1 MRFITA
7 AAIFAASIVGQS
19 PLTTTFASNNGASG
33 NMFDI
38 RATNAAGVTVRTFDV
53 HLNAGTYDLNVY
65 IPTTGGTHVG
75 IEQNPGAW
83 TLIGSATGVTSAGI
97 NVPTPLPV
105 CVAQFIPAGTTQ
117 GFYVTTTTS
126 GIRYTTGTGFL
137 VGDVYASNTD
147 LEFLAGTGNGANF
160 GSVFGPPSAS
170 RIWNGNIYYD
180 LGDTSGSPCTFAS
193 VTPYG
198 VGCGSND
205 PGEAQYELHSAFD
218 LANTGHTYVWTG
230 AGYLLIDGAM
240 PIVPPTAPP
249 TAFGDDD
256 IQPVQLGFAMPS
268 VEGVVNEVAVS
279 SNGWM
284 TFNSTVTDNDLSESV
299 AELLNDPW
307 SRVAFLWDDL
317 NPSSGGSVHLEQVSA
332 TEFHITFVDVPE
344 FSATGANNCQLA
356 LFDNGT
362 VEVRYGACTL
372 LDCLTGVSPGSGAVD
387 LGGIDFSTLA
397 SNPQNITTGA
407 GPFFSG
413 MSVTANPPL
422 VGGICDIVTSGIDPI
437 SPVAFTF
444 LGTRASTSIPLSA
457 IGLPAPG
464 CELHLGA
471 VLSSLAGP
479 AANSTATVSLQIGIN
494 PALVGQQF
502 SAQSVG
508 LSGANAAGLTT
519 SNGIEVTVG
528 N

>member
-1 MRFITA
+1 MRFLTA
-7 AAIFAASIVGQS
+7 AALLAASIVGQS

-38 RATNAAGVTVRTFDV
+38 RVTNAAGVTVRTFDV
-53 HLNAGTYDLNVY
+53 NLNAGTYDLNVY

-97 NVPTPLPV
+97 DVPTPLPV

-170 RIWNGNIYYD
+170 RIWNGNVYYD
-180 LGDTSGSPCTFAS
+180 VGDTSGNPCSFAS
-193 VTPYG
+193 AAAYG
-198 VGCGSND
+198 VGCGGNAA
-205 PGEAQYELHSAFD
+205 GEAQYQLHTAFD
-218 LANTGHTYVWTG
+218 LANTGHTYIWTG
-230 AGYLLIDGAM
+230 AGYLLLDGAM
-240 PIVPPTAPP
+240 PLVPPTAPA

-268 VEGVVNEVAVS
+268 VEGVVSDVAVS

-284 TFNSTVTDNDLSESV
+284 TFNSTVTDNDLSESI
-299 AELLNDPW
+299 AELLDDPW
-307 SRVAFLWDDL
+307 SRIAFLWDDL
-317 NPSSGGSVHLEQVSA
+317 NPSSGGAVHLEQVSPS
-332 TEFHITFVDVPE
+332 EFHITFVDVPE
-344 FSATGANNCQLA
+344 FSATGANNCQVA

-372 LDCLTGVSPGSGAVD
+372 LDCLTGASPGSGAVD
-387 LGGIDFSTLA
+387 LGGVDFSTLVTQPEVINTGVGPFFASMTLA
-397 SNPQNITTGA
+397 SNPPVIGA
-407 GPFFSG
+407 
-413 MSVTANPPL
+413 TWDL
-422 VGGICDIVTSGIDPI
+422 VTSGVDAVSPI
-437 SPVAFTF
+437 AITF
-444 LGTRASTSIPLSA
+444 FGTRSPTSIPLPA
-457 IGLPAPG
+457 IGIPAPG
-464 CELHLGA
+464 CELHL
-471 VLSSLAGP
+471 
-479 AANSTATVSLQIGIN
+479 ATVLGAAASVATASSATLSVTIGVN
-494 PALVGQQF
+494 PALAGQQF

-508 LSGANAAGLTT
+508 LTISNAANLTT
-519 SNGIEVTVG
+519 SNAIEGTIG